1 MTSTRSLKN
10 LVRERVQEKPLPA
23 SVLGQRKQLIEEPLI
38 EQTQVNAPAAVPQIS
53 PYTYSPY
60 SDQGVVDIKFDFDD
74 VLILPAK
81 QSSIE
86 SRYKN
91 IDPYL
96 NNGNLPLFTAPMD
109 TVITNNNSQDFSQNK
124 IGLVFPRT
132 VTNKKYA
139 FGFNAYS
146 LDEFEKEIPLMKSTD
161 DPRKI
166 LLDVANGHMNRVI
179 RYAKLAKQ
187 RNPTIIIMAGN
198 IANPETYRE
207 YCDSGAIDY
216 ARVGIGNGNGCLTT
230 QQTGIGYPMASLIA
244 ECNEIKS
251 NYEKPTKIV
260 ADGGMKKYSDIIKA
274 LALGADYVMIGS
286 IFNKAL
292 ESASKNYWHGI
303 PISKSIAKFLFK
315 RGYTIHKE
323 FRGMSSKK
331 SQQLL
336 GNETIRTSEGVIK
349 KQKVEY
355 TLQQWNENF
364 EHYLRSAMS
373 YTNSKSLLEFIG
385 KVKFSVITQNSHNR
399 YNK

>member
-1 MTSTRSLKN
+1 MTSTRSVKSSDKKN
-10 LVRERVQEKPLPA
+10 
-23 SVLGQRKQLIEEPLI
+23 
-38 EQTQVNAPAAVPQIS
+38 
-53 PYTYSPY
+53 
-60 SDQGVVDIKFDFDD
+60 VVDIKFDFDD
-74 VLILPAK
+74 VLILPAI
-81 QSSIE
+81 QTYIE

-91 IDPYL
+91 VNPYF
-96 NNGNLPLFTAPMD
+96 NDKLPLFSAPMD
-109 TVITNNNSQDFSQNK
+109 TVIDRNNMQDFNQNK
-124 IGLVFPRT
+124 IGIVLPRT
-132 VTNKKYA
+132 VADKKYS

-146 LDEFEKEIPLMKSTD
+146 LDEFEKEISQMQPTD
-161 DPRKI
+161 DARKI
-166 LLDVANGHMNRVI
+166 LLDVANGHMNKII

-187 RNPTIIIMAGN
+187 KNPNIIIMAGN
-198 IANPETYRE
+198 IANPETYKE

-244 ECNEIKS
+244 ECNEIKQAH
-251 NYEKPTKIV
+251 EKPTKIV

-286 IFNKAL
+286 IFNKTL
-292 ESASKNYWHGI
+292 ESASKCYWFGI
-303 PISKSIAKFLFK
+303 PVTKSIAKYLFNH
-315 RGYTIHKE
+315 GYTIHKE

-336 GNETIRTSEGVIK
+336 GNTNIRTSEGVIK

-355 TLQQWNENF
+355 TLQQWSENF

-373 YTNSKSLLEFIG
+373 YTNSKSLHEFIG